1 MRQEYLTFGSPQIG
15 EEEIAEVVD
24 TLRSGWIGTG
34 PKVAAFEEAFRNYV
48 GAEHAI
54 AVSSCTAALHLSVQI
69 AGMGPGDEIITTP
82 MTFCA
87 TANAIVHAG
96 VTPIFADI
104 NRDTMNLD
112 PAAVEAAITPAT
124 KAIIPVHFA
133 GRPCEMDAIRDI
145 AKRHGLMIIED
156 AAHAIES
163 RTSTAKIGAIGDLT
177 CFSFYVTKNVVTAEG
192 GMITTNRSDWVD
204 RLKTSALH
212 GMNRDAWKRYS
223 DEGFKHYQVESPGFK
238 YNMTDIQASLGI
250 HQLRKVEANLQRR
263 VEIWE
268 RYDEAFAATPLGTPR
283 RPKPEEVHARH
294 LYTIMV
300 DEDTTGLNRDAFQ
313 LRLHE
318 LNIGTGI
325 HYVAVHLQP
334 YYARTW
340 GFRRGDFPEAEYVSD
355 RTLSLPLGVGMS
367 DGDVDD
373 VIATV
378 KHVLGESGVSSS
390 GPISRAGTATPV
402 PVAEAESEFIT
413 VVSGLPRSGT
423 SMLMKMLAA
432 GGLPPL
438 TDGIREADEDNPG
451 GYYELEQ
458 VKNLGTEE
466 QWIEEAGG
474 KAVKVISQLLE
485 TLPSNRRYK
494 VVFALRDMHEILA
507 SQRAMLKR
515 RGQAADEASD
525 AEVATAFNAH
535 LREVRKWLAVQSHID
550 AVYVDYAA
558 ILRDALAESRKIAAF
573 LALPLDTHSMA
584 GVVNE
589 DLYRQR
595 A

>member
-1 MRQEYLTFGSPQIG
+1 
-15 EEEIAEVVD
+15 
-24 TLRSGWIGTG
+24 
-34 PKVAAFEEAFRNYV
+34 
-48 GAEHAI
+48 
-54 AVSSCTAALHLSVQI
+54 
-69 AGMGPGDEIITTP
+69 
-82 MTFCA
+82 
-87 TANAIVHAG
+87 
-96 VTPIFADI
+96 
-104 NRDTMNLD
+104 
-112 PAAVEAAITPAT
+112 
-124 KAIIPVHFA
+124 
-133 GRPCEMDAIRDI
+133 
-145 AKRHGLMIIED
+145 
-156 AAHAIES
+156 
-163 RTSTAKIGAIGDLT
+163 
-177 CFSFYVTKNVVTAEG
+177 
-192 GMITTNRSDWVD
+192 
-204 RLKTSALH
+204 
-212 GMNRDAWKRYS
+212 MNRDAGKRYS
-223 DEGFKHYQVESPGFK
+223 DAGFKHYQVESPGFK

-250 HQLRKVEANLQRR
+250 HQLRR
-263 VEIWE
+263 VEDNLRRREEIWQ
-268 RYDEAFAATPLGTPR
+268 RYDEAFADWPLQTPS
-283 RPKPEEVHARH
+283 RPAQGQVHGRH

-300 DEDTTGLNRDAFQ
+300 DQADVGIERDAFQ

-550 AVYVDYAA
+550 AFYVDYAA
-558 ILRDALAESRKIAAF
+558 ILRDSLAESRKIAAF
-573 LALPLDTHSMA
+573 LALPLDTHGMA

>member
-1 MRQEYLTFGSPQIG
+1 
-15 EEEIAEVVD
+15 
-24 TLRSGWIGTG
+24 
-34 PKVAAFEEAFRNYV
+34 
-48 GAEHAI
+48 
-54 AVSSCTAALHLSVQI
+54 
-69 AGMGPGDEIITTP
+69 
-82 MTFCA
+82 
-87 TANAIVHAG
+87 
-96 VTPIFADI
+96 
-104 NRDTMNLD
+104 
-112 PAAVEAAITPAT
+112 
-124 KAIIPVHFA
+124 
-133 GRPCEMDAIRDI
+133 
-145 AKRHGLMIIED
+145 
-156 AAHAIES
+156 
-163 RTSTAKIGAIGDLT
+163 
-177 CFSFYVTKNVVTAEG
+177 
-192 GMITTNRSDWVD
+192 
-204 RLKTSALH
+204 
-212 GMNRDAWKRYS
+212 
-223 DEGFKHYQVESPGFK
+223 
-238 YNMTDIQASLGI
+238 
-250 HQLRKVEANLQRR
+250 
-263 VEIWE
+263 
-268 RYDEAFAATPLGTPR
+268 
-283 RPKPEEVHARH
+283 
-294 LYTIMV
+294 MV
-300 DEDTTGLNRDAFQ
+300 DQADVGIERDAFQ

-573 LALPLDTHSMA
+573 LALPLDTHGMA

>member
-87 TANAIVHAG
+87 TANAILHAG

-340 GFRRGDFPEAEYVSD
+340 GFRRGDFPQAEYVSD

-378 KHVLGESGVSSS
+378 KQVLGESGVSSS
-390 GPISRAGTATPV
+390 GSISGAGTATPV

-485 TLPSNRRYK
+485 TLPSSRRYK